1 MGCKEW
7 KLFDKQCKKLNKRL
21 ILLEIILSILRR
33 MTFTDRML
41 SFNKKTTT
49 KKMRKKIS
57 LIIH

>member
-49 KKMRKKIS
+49 KKMRKKY
-57 LIIH
+57 H